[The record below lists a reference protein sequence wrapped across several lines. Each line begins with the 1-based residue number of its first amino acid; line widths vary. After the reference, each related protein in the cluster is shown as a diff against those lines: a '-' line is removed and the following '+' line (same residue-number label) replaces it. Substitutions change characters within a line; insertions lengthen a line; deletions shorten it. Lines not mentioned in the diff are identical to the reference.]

1 MKRLFILLGLV
12 VLLLQACSNSEEQ
25 ESKAGVEQTSASK
38 DIVKIGWADSGFLSP
53 FTFGTSGPIG
63 FLRNSYLFDALTW
76 KDDTGVIP
84 WLAKSW
90 EVSEDGFT
98 YTFQLN
104 EANFHDGE
112 PLTAEDVAF
121 SYEYFQKHP
130 FQWNVDMTKV
140 EKAEVIND
148 YEVRIQLKEPFS
160 PFITEIAGMLPIIP
174 KHIWSAV
181 KNPLEYRESDALIG
195 SGPFILKHYDEASG
209 HYQFVKNE
217 SFFKGEV
224 VIDELQYLNVENR
237 VLSLQKGEINNG
249 MTFKYDD
256 VAQLEKEGFSVLKSE
271 PTGSAVRII
280 FNLDHP
286 QLKEKQLRQA
296 IAHGLN
302 RIDMSQKL
310 TGSKEAMEGS
320 SGIIPPDSDWYNR
333 NVPQYDYDVERA
345 KEMLTALGYKEK
357 LELNVL
363 VSSTSK
369 EAELMQAMLRD
380 IGITLSIQTAE
391 PATFAALMAEGNFD
405 MAITGHIGLSGD
417 PDFLCLWFSGQA
429 SNLYAGKSVF
439 QHEGFTKLAEAQLR
453 TQDGEARKKF
463 VDEMQMILG
472 DELPTLVL
480 YHRPFYHIY
489 DASVFDGWFNTKGG
503 IADGIPLVDNKA
515 AFVR

>member
-1 MKRLFILLGLV
+1 MKKRLLMICSLV
-12 VLLLQACSNSEEQ
+12 ILLLQACSHNEERGKEEEATPSSEE
-25 ESKAGVEQTSASK
+25 
-38 DIVKIGWADSGFLSP
+38 IVKIGWADSGFLSP
-53 FTFGTSGPIG
+53 FTFGTSGPSG

-90 EVSEDGFT
+90 EVSEDGLT

-104 EANFHDGE
+104 EASFHDGE

-140 EKAEVIND
+140 EKAVVINER
-148 YEVRIQLKEPFS
+148 EVRIQLKEPFS

-174 KHIWSAV
+174 KHIWSTV
-181 KNPLEYRESDALIG
+181 ENPLAYRESDALIG
-195 SGPFILKHYDEASG
+195 SGPFVLKHYDEASG

-249 MTFKYDD
+249 MTFNYAD
-256 VAQLEKEGFSVLKSE
+256 VTQLEKEGFSVLKSE

-286 QLKEKQLRQA
+286 QLKEKALRQA
-296 IAHGLN
+296 IAYALN
-302 RIDMSQKL
+302 RVDMYEKL

-320 SGIIPPDSDWYNR
+320 SGIIPPDSDWYNP

-345 KEMLTALGYKEK
+345 REMLKELGYDDG
-357 LELNVL
+357 LALNVL

-369 EAELMQAMLRD
+369 EAELMQAMLQE

-417 PDFLCLWFSGQA
+417 PDFLRLWFSGQA
-429 SNLYAGKSVF
+429 SNLYAGKSLF
-439 QHEGFTKLAEAQLR
+439 KHEGFTKLAEAQLR
-453 TQDGEARKKF
+453 TQDEEERKAI

-472 DELPTLVL
+472 EELPTLVL